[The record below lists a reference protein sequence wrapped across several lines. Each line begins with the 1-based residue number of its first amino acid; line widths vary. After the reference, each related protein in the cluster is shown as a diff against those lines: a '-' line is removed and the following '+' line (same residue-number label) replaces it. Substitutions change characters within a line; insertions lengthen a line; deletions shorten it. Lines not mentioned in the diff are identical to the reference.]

1 MNMGNFIMYM
11 YIYVFFCLYLNI
23 DVIIFRSVVVCK
35 GILERKVIVCY
46 KYMCKISDI
55 LFWFLMGF

>member
-11 YIYVFFCLYLNI
+11 YINVFFCLYLNI
-23 DVIIFRSVVVCK
+23 DVIIFRSVVVCN

-46 KYMCKISDI
+46 KYLCKISDI

>member
-11 YIYVFFCLYLNI
+11 YINVFFCLYLNI
-23 DVIIFRSVVVCK
+23 DVIIFRSVVVCN
-35 GILERKVIVCY
+35 GILERKIIVCY
-46 KYMCKISDI
+46 KYTCKISDI

>member
-11 YIYVFFCLYLNI
+11 YINVFFCLYLNI
-23 DVIIFRSVVVCK
+23 DVIIFKSVIVCD

-46 KYMCKISDI
+46 KYICKISDI
-55 LFWFLMGF
+55 LF